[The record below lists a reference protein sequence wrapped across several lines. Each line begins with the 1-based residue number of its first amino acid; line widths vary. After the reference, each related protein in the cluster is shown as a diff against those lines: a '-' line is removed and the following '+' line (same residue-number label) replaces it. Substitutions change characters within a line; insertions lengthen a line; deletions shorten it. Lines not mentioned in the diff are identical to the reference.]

1 MTEFNYKTCT
11 GCSLICEDIL
21 FPDAGS
27 GSVSQAR
34 NLCRKGQA
42 HYQALFSERTGPL
55 VEGSEVSLDQAIER
69 AAEILRNASAPVIYG
84 WSNCTLEAQEVGL
97 ALAAKIGAFVDDPS
111 SYCEGQLMERI
122 LSGKIPSCTL
132 DDVRNFADTSIFWG
146 SDPSST
152 QPRHL
157 SRFSY
162 FPRGEKRQ
170 KSYEEERT
178 CIVVDVRESPTAR
191 LCPNTT
197 YRVLPGEDLQF
208 LEAILAVLEGKIPKF
223 GDKKKMIE
231 LGSIIKKTEY
241 GVIFPGPLM
250 LVSLQ
255 DQMDRFEELLRRLN
269 EITTFKVVPMTG
281 QYNSRGYSQL
291 LFDRTGR
298 VKGVKFTASGEA
310 AEAPSLVEAVKGADG
325 ILVLGSDPLL
335 DLPLGLARSFAAA
348 PIIAIDP
355 RRSLTADVARVV
367 IPSAISGLE
376 TGGTALRTDGVRITF
391 EPSMKTNQLADEQI
405 LTRIMEAI

>member
-1 MTEFNYKTCT
+1 
-11 GCSLICEDIL
+11 
-21 FPDAGS
+21 
-27 GSVSQAR
+27 
-34 NLCRKGQA
+34 
-42 HYQALFSERTGPL
+42 
-55 VEGSEVSLDQAIER
+55 
-69 AAEILRNASAPVIYG
+69 
-84 WSNCTLEAQEVGL
+84 
-97 ALAAKIGAFVDDPS
+97 
-111 SYCEGQLMERI
+111 
-122 LSGKIPSCTL
+122 
-132 DDVRNFADTSIFWG
+132 
-146 SDPSST
+146 
-152 QPRHL
+152 
-157 SRFSY
+157 
-162 FPRGEKRQ
+162 
-170 KSYEEERT
+170 
-178 CIVVDVRESPTAR
+178 
-191 LCPNTT
+191 
-197 YRVLPGEDLQF
+197 
-208 LEAILAVLEGKIPKF
+208 
-223 GDKKKMIE
+223 MIE

-298 VKGVKFTASGEA
+298 VKGVKFAASGEA
-310 AEAPSLVEAVKGADG
+310 AEAPSLVEAVKGADA

-376 TGGTALRTDGVRITF
+376 TGGTALRTDGVRVTF